1 MLATENIR
9 FLCARRKAC
18 GCVTSGNRHARGHLA
33 FGLKTVIGI
42 EAVTAASIM
51 TTCRCSSL
59 TLILFYLFPFVSLY
73 CVCVTAGEAPNEN
86 HNHFSLNLVLVNRG
100 FLCYFSD
107 ASW

>member
-9 FLCARRKAC
+9 FFCARRKA
-18 GCVTSGNRHARGHLA
+18 CVTSGNRHARGHLV

-59 TLILFYLFPFVSLY
+59 SFILFYLFPFVSLY
-73 CVCVTAGEAPNEN
+73 GACDTEGGG
-86 HNHFSLNLVLVNRG
+86 SK
-100 FLCYFSD
+100 
-107 ASW
+107 